1 MSKNR
6 RWAPRARCVGRSG
19 TPWTKA
25 CQMCQE
31 SQWASATDI
40 LSQQEPW
47 SCLLIIT
54 GYMIYWLI
62 RGYTDHVYWL
72 EDILIMFD
80 HEKNHQNSSNP
91 QKWNRKHQKKA
102 YKYSLF
108 CHILPPSR
116 DVVSTENQGIRHQLS
131 VFGKKTISPK
141 YGLVQVLI
149 KALLYL
155 PWLKST
161 NQL

>member
-91 QKWNRKHQKKA
+91 QKWNRKHQKKLI
-102 YKYSLF
+102 S
-108 CHILPPSR
+108 ILCSAIFYLHLEMLYQPKIKGSVTNYRSSAKKQYPP
-116 DVVSTENQGIRHQLS
+116 NMGW
-131 VFGKKTISPK
+131 FKF
-141 YGLVQVLI
+141 
-149 KALLYL
+149 
-155 PWLKST
+155 W
-161 NQL
+161 